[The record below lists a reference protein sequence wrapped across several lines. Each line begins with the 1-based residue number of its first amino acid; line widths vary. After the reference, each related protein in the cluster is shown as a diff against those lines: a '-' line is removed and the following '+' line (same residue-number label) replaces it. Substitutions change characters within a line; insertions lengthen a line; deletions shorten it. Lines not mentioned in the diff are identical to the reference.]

1 MNQQQDN
8 TGNDAVRAASD
19 PTKISAFDIIERN
32 IMRDVETS
40 RKGEFQVLETA
51 GNQNTFGGLVARIGL
66 ETFDKYRNTVNR
78 VASYVNQGYQ
88 MAVDHHNFLV
98 RREELNDAA
107 PVMSG
112 AGMGIAQGEITFT
125 PFDVTLTAGKIAI
138 FDAKIPVEVV
148 RLLAMSLVIMD
159 SGGAQDSVIMKQQAL
174 ALIERNVTTSVE
186 KTRRTNFQS
195 LAASNSQNTFGGL
208 LGRVGLET
216 VARYRLS
223 ELRIKSYIN
232 QAYQAAVDHYNFI
245 ARRENYHQ
253 DQIVFAPLAGNA
265 DSFNPLIPAE
275 VVRLIVLSYIQND
288 SAGAATAGPMTA
300 MAERQG

>member
-1 MNQQQDN
+1 MSQQNDPS
-8 TGNDAVRAASD
+8 NDAVRMAAD

-40 RKGEFQVLETA
+40 RKSEFQVLETS

-98 RREELNDAA
+98 RREELNDTA
-107 PVMSG
+107 PLTQENTSVP
-112 AGMGIAQGEITFT
+112 QGEITFSPYDIT
-125 PFDVTLTAGKIAI
+125 TTAGKIAI
-138 FDAKIPVEVV
+138 FNSKIPAEVV
-148 RLLAMSLVIMD
+148 RLLTMSLIIMD
-159 SGGAQDSVIMKQQAL
+159 AGGIQDSAVFKQQAL

-186 KTRRTNFQS
+186 KTRRHNYQN
-195 LAASNSQNTFGGL
+195 LASNNTQNTFGGL
-208 LGRVGLET
+208 VGRIGLET

-223 ELRIKSYIN
+223 ETRLKSYVN
-232 QAYQAAVDHYNFI
+232 QAYQAAIDHYNFV

-253 DQIVFAPLAGNA
+253 DQIVFSPLVGNGDA
-265 DSFNPLIPAE
+265 FNPLIPAE

-288 SAGAATAGPMTA
+288 NAGAPTAGPVATQ
-300 MAERQG
+300 E